1 MFVLVEHNSIANQF
15 LAELR
20 HQEIQKDKA
29 KFRHNLERIGEILAY
44 EISKKLDYQAQTTPT
59 PLGIA
64 RTHLPK
70 SYPILACIMRAG
82 LPFYQGFL
90 RFFDSS
96 ESAFIGAFR
105 GKANADEQFD
115 IEMHYSAAPNLN
127 DKSLIVIDPMLA
139 TGKSIVLA
147 YKHLLNY
154 GEPLSVHIASVI
166 ASRQG
171 VQHLTAQIPHAKLWV
186 GEIDEELNKK
196 FYIVPGLGDAG
207 DLAFGEK
214 L

>member
-1 MFVLVEHNSIANQF
+1 MFVLVEQNSIANQF

-29 KFRHNLERIGEILAY
+29 RFRHNLERVGEVLAY
-44 EISKKLDYQAQTTPT
+44 EISKKLDYQAENITT

-64 RTHLPK
+64 HTHLPK

-82 LPFYQGFL
+82 FPFYQGFL

-105 GKANADEQFD
+105 GKTKEGEHFD
-115 IEMHYSAAPNLN
+115 VELHYSAVPNLH
-127 DKSLIVIDPMLA
+127 DKSLIIIDPMLA

-147 YKHLLNY
+147 YKQLLNY
-154 GEPLSVHIASVI
+154 GVPLSVHIASVI
-166 ASRQG
+166 ASREG
-171 VQHLTAQIPHAKLWV
+171 IHHLSSQIPHAKIWV
-186 GEIDEELNKK
+186 GEVDEELNKK